1 MSDDRRRIT
10 VHAETFAALA
20 ADKRDGETWDA
31 RLRRLLAA
39 LEDDGGA
46 RVVTLAD
53 EDKREIAR
61 AAADEL
67 EQRLR

>member
-39 LEDDGGA
+39 LEDDGA
-46 RVVTLAD
+46 RGVTLAD

-61 AAADEL
+61 TTADEV
-67 EQRLR
+67 ESRLR

>member
-39 LEDDGGA
+39 LEDDGA
-46 RVVTLAD
+46 RGVDLAD

-61 AAADEL
+61 TTADEV
-67 EQRLR
+67 ESRLR

>member
-39 LEDDGGA
+39 LEDDGA
-46 RVVTLAD
+46 RGVTLAA

-61 AAADEL
+61 TTADEV
-67 EQRLR
+67 ESRLR